1 MAKSLRNSITDVPG
15 ILLGHAQNEIAL
27 TGCSVVLC
35 PKNTTAGVDQRGG
48 APGTRETDALRPMHV
63 VNDVNAIF
71 LSGGSA
77 FGLDVG
83 SGIMKYLNERNI
95 GFNTGTVK
103 VPIVAGAILFDLA
116 IGDSSVRPDADMG
129 YQACL
134 NASSDETSQ
143 GNIGAG
149 MGATVGKILG
159 AGNAT
164 KSGLGMASMDA
175 GGGIIVAACIAVN
188 AFGDVIDPLTN
199 SIIAGCRS
207 TSIGP
212 LKFGKP
218 GTYANTLEVM
228 KSFTGR
234 QILRLMSSQNTVIG
248 VVATNAK
255 LSKDQ
260 ANKLAQM
267 AQNGLAKSIRPANL
281 MIDGDIVFA
290 LATNRRPA
298 DINLVG
304 AIAAEVVA
312 QAVVNAVKAAEPAGG
327 LPCAASFVANA
338 SNRNNYGG

>member
-1 MAKSLRNSITDVPG
+1 MPG
-15 ILLGHAQNEIAL
+15 ILLGHAQNDSAL
-27 TGCSVVLC
+27 TGCTVVLC

-83 SGIMKYLNERNI
+83 SGIMKYLSERNI
-95 GFNTGTVK
+95 GFNTGTVR

-116 IGDSSVRPDADMG
+116 IGDSAVRPDAHMG
-129 YQACL
+129 YLACL

-143 GNIGAG
+143 GNVGAG

-159 AGNAT
+159 GGNAT

-175 GGGIIVAACIAVN
+175 GGGLIVSACIAVN
-188 AFGDVIDPLTN
+188 AFGDVINPTTN
-199 SIIAGCRS
+199 KIIAGCRS

-228 KSFTGR
+228 KTFTGR
-234 QILRLMSSQNTVIG
+234 QILRLMASQNTVIG
-248 VVATNAK
+248 IIATNAK

-260 ANKLAQM
+260 TNKLAQM

-281 MIDGDIVFA
+281 MVDGDTMFA

-312 QAVVNAVKAAEPAGG
+312 QAVVNAVIAAEPAGG
-327 LPCAASFVANA
+327 LPSATSFVTVTSDSNA
-338 SNRNNYGG
+338 IGEK